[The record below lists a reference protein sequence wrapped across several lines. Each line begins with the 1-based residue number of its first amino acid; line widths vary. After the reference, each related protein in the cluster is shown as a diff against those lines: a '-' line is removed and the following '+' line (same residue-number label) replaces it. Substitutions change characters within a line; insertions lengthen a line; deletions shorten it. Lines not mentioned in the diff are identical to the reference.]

1 MRQQNVMG
9 NCMPKSHDDGDVG
22 RQRRHSGLSPSP
34 LPPPLSLNPSPP
46 LSPFPPPLFVAHQLT
61 TTAVWVANVVI
72 PGSAIFASRMSAI
85 GAPVAMSYGGV
96 KGVVRMTRGPD
107 AVIARKT
114 MEKRAL
120 VAMLTA
126 AHARRLDKKGGAVGI
141 FSPKTQNKPARYQQF
156 RQHNQ
161 VSTQMATRV
170 ADVTIRAVR
179 KDKAAVNIEDLAK
192 YDPSGTLPMLVAYSH
207 PLCSK
212 NECAKCSV
220 TANPCIAGNTCNSG
234 KCGNPII
241 EPDGTSCV
249 DSDYQGNTFPG
260 FCQSGT
266 CHISAVQSYYGSA
279 QKTSMW
285 LPEGVSLPTLPEL
298 KISVSRGLAGTNGS
312 AEGFVG
318 RSIGFWHRLSRQSR
332 SCTFNN
338 GGCGVFAC
346 RVDYKRRKTACV
358 NPKKMGF
365 AAAPMG
371 IDFPLGAT
379 ISYSFPTA
387 PARCMQRCK
396 KMTTCVLA
404 VTTVGRECWLKSS
417 AGNVTVNTISFQAYK
432 KL

>member
-9 NCMPKSHDDGDVG
+9 DCMPKCKAGYRPAGSLCVHDCSAYGG
-22 RQRRHSGLSPSP
+22 KWTNCGMGCAPSKEECVK
-34 LPPPLSLNPSPP
+34 N
-46 LSPFPPPLFVAHQLT
+46 VYNQLT

-96 KGVVRMTRGPD
+96 KGVARMTRGPD

-141 FSPKTQNKPARYQQF
+141 FSPRTQNKPARYQQF
-156 RQHNQ
+156 RQRNQ

-170 ADVTIRAVR
+170 ADVIVRAVR

-220 TANPCIAGNTCNSG
+220 TSNPCIAGYTCNSG
-234 KCGNPII
+234 KCGNPIV

-266 CHISAVQSYYGSA
+266 CQISTVQSYYGSA

-298 KISVSRGLAGTNGS
+298 KISVSPRLAGTNGS

-318 RSIGFWHRLSRQSR
+318 RSLGFWHRLSRQSR

-346 RVDYKRRKTACV
+346 RVDYKRKKTACV

-365 AAAPMG
+365 LAAPMG
-371 IDFPLGAT
+371 IDFPRGAT
-379 ISYSFPTA
+379 INYSFPTA
-387 PARCMQRCK
+387 PAKCMQKCK
-396 KMTTCVLA
+396 KLQACVLA
-404 VTTVGRECWLKSS
+404 VATIGRECWLKSS
-417 AGNVTVNTISFQAYK
+417 VGNATVVSISFQAYK